1 MYGQG
6 KTESGRYIR
15 RYQCKKW
22 NNQGEQVGC
31 GRIFRI
37 AEPLEELVTEA
48 VLYRFDSPEIEQA
61 LAPTEDKQ
69 RVVELRRQLAQLTS
83 RRKQLAAEHTI
94 TPYEDY
100 GIMLGAIKSRVE
112 AAERELVKLRSSK
125 ARRTL
130 LPSHGRLRE
139 FWEHASI
146 EWQASV
152 IRLVVE
158 RIDVMPGR
166 PGARMFRGRRF
177 NPDLVRVVW
186 RT

>member
-6 KTESGRYIR
+6 KTDSGRYIR
-15 RYQCKKW
+15 RYHCKQW
-22 NNQGEQVGC
+22 NNRMEKVGC

-48 VLYRFDSPEIEQA
+48 VLYRFDSPEVEHA
-61 LAPTEDKQ
+61 LAPADDKQ
-69 RVVELRRQLAQLTS
+69 RVVELTQRLAQLAS
-83 RRKQLAAEHTI
+83 RRKQLAAEHAI

-100 GIMLGAIKSRVE
+100 GIMLGTIKSHVE

-125 ARRTL
+125 ARQTL
-130 LPSHGRLRE
+130 LPSQGRLRE

-146 EWQASV
+146 EWRASV

-158 RIDVMPGR
+158 RVDVMPGR
-166 PGARMFRGRRF
+166 PGAQMFNGRRF
-177 NPDLVRVVW
+177 NPDLVHLVW